1 MASSPVLR
9 ELNTLSPE
17 RSLAPLAVL
26 AAVVPSWP
34 RGCHLPAGPMLPSVG
49 DSRLYQFLQCLSQ
62 TPSLHA
68 LPPDITWL

>member
-17 RSLAPLAVL
+17 SSSAPLAVL

-34 RGCHLPAGPMLPSVG
+34 RGCHLPADPVLPSGG
-49 DSRLYQFLQCLSQ
+49 DSRLYQFLQYLTDPQS
-62 TPSLHA
+62 A
-68 LPPDITWL
+68 FRLPT